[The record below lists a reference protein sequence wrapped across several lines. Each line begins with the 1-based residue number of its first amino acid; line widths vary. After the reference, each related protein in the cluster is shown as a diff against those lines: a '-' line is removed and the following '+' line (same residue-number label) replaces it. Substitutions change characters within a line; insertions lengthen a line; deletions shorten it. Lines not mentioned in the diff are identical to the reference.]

1 MHALPKVRSDPQMP
15 RRILIV
21 DDEPEPLRAA
31 ARVLRR
37 AGYEVS
43 TAEDGQGALVGMS
56 RGRFDAVVSDISMPG
71 MDGIALLQNIRD
83 VDPEVLSEKCPEAGR
98 IQDGSGSDD
107 AFGRQAGALTST
119 ASSIGSSRWRSP
131 RNCPFASCA
140 LG

>member
-1 MHALPKVRSDPQMP
+1 MP

-83 VDPEVLSEKCPEAGR
+83 EVFSYDKSMDPSFCFQPPGR
-98 IQDGSGSDD
+98 I
-107 AFGRQAGALTST
+107 
-119 ASSIGSSRWRSP
+119 SS
-131 RNCPFASCA
+131 
-140 LG
+140 